1 MMILNTFAK
10 WLREQRLE
18 LRIKF
23 NPNGEWLCELR
34 DLIGKRTVIAS
45 VWTDRRLDTAIRK
58 NIEYWKKSNLKT
70 GKGR

>member
-18 LRIKF
+18 LTIKY
-23 NPNGEWLCELR
+23 NCNGMWLCELR
-34 DLIGKRTVIAS
+34 DLTGKRTVVAS